1 MYIVIIV
8 SIVILIIW
16 FLILKPKNISE
27 IETRARQES
36 LHYSPQVQAN
46 GNDIIEI
53 TIADGI
59 PTTNSTSEQWKER
72 QTNVLNYIKTIMEKF
87 NSKLNCK
94 LVIGLEDGYM
104 GDKGICVF
112 SKKTNGKNTLIP
124 DAYAMNEYGTSLTKN
139 DPYVYKIPKAIFA
152 GFSTGNMVDL
162 EKNERLS
169 FSNWALDQDGIDSY
183 ITGIV
188 QINEEM
194 VSTSYPRYKEFM
206 NKYISEEEQMKY
218 KYIISIDGNGP
229 AWNRIPWILN
239 SKSILIKKQSDMI
252 NWYYPL
258 LEENRHYI
266 SFDTNES
273 ILGAL
278 KNNDSQIIKNA
289 NAFVKDYLDKDSQML
304 YMYNVIKNISSNQ

>member
-1 MYIVIIV
+1 MYIIIG
-8 SIVILIIW
+8 LIIFILW
-16 FLILKPKNISE
+16 FLFLKPKNTSE
-27 IETRARQES
+27 IERLARQES

-53 TIADGI
+53 TIVDGV

-72 QTNVLNYIKTIMEKF
+72 QAKVLNYIKTIMEKF
-87 NSKLNCK
+87 KSKINCK
-94 LVIGLEDGYM
+94 LIIGLEDGYM

-112 SKKTNGKNTLIP
+112 SKKSNGKNTLIP
-124 DAYAMNEYGTSLTKN
+124 DAYAMNEYGGILTKN
-139 DPYVYKIPKAIFA
+139 DPYVYKIPKAIFV
-152 GFSTGNMVDL
+152 GFSTGNNVDL
-162 EKNERLS
+162 KKNERLS

-194 VSTSYPRYKEFM
+194 VSTSYPRYKEFI
-206 NKYISEEEQMKY
+206 NNYIPEEEQMKY

-229 AWNRIPWILN
+229 AWNRVPWILN
-239 SKSILIKKQSDMI
+239 SKSILIKKTSEMI

-258 LEENRHYI
+258 LKENYHYI

-273 ILGAL
+273 ILGEL
-278 KNNDSQIIKNA
+278 KNNNDEIVENA
-289 NAFVKDYLDKDSQML
+289 HKFVKDYLDKDSQML

>member
-1 MYIVIIV
+1 MYIIIG
-8 SIVILIIW
+8 LIIFILW
-16 FLILKPKNISE
+16 FLFLKPKNTSE
-27 IETRARQES
+27 IERLARQES

-53 TIADGI
+53 TIVDGV

-72 QTNVLNYIKTIMEKF
+72 QAKVLNYIKTIMEKF
-87 NSKLNCK
+87 KSKINCK
-94 LVIGLEDGYM
+94 LIIGLEDGYM

-112 SKKTNGKNTLIP
+112 SKKSNGKNTLIP
-124 DAYAMNEYGTSLTKN
+124 DAYAMNEYGGILTKN
-139 DPYVYKIPKAIFA
+139 DPYVYKIPKAIFV
-152 GFSTGNMVDL
+152 GFSTGNNVDL
-162 EKNERLS
+162 KKNERLS

-194 VSTSYPRYKEFM
+194 VSTSYPRYKEFI
-206 NKYISEEEQMKY
+206 NNYIPEEEQMKY

-229 AWNRIPWILN
+229 AWNRVPWILN
-239 SKSILIKKQSDMI
+239 SNSILIKKTSEMI

-258 LEENRHYI
+258 LKENYHYI

-273 ILGAL
+273 ILGEL
-278 KNNDSQIIKNA
+278 KNNNDEIVENA
-289 NAFVKDYLDKDSQML
+289 HKFVKDYLDKDSQML